1 MMSEFTLP
9 FIPPLK
15 GGKHALYFLGERA
28 CSEFMKRLRRGYNGA
43 VQFFPL
49 SGRGYKRSTIISS
62 PFGRGLRRGQLIRG
76 R

>member
-28 CSEFMKRLRRGYNGA
+28 CSEFMKRLRRGYNGII
-43 VQFFPL
+43 QSFPL
-49 SGRGYKRSTIISS
+49 PLGED
-62 PFGRGLRRGQLIRG
+62 
-76 R
+76 